1 MQVCPNCGHQIKDD
15 DKFCEN
21 CGARLEP
28 PVERAPQ
35 APPPPPPPPPPPSM
49 QSGGAVPAAAE
60 GEKNALL
67 AGLASFL
74 FAGLGQVYNGQF
86 GKGVLILSAALL
98 GSFLIIPGI
107 LIWLY
112 GVYDAYRTAKK
123 MNAGEMPFVAHNW
136 AHIIVF
142 IVLGF
147 IAVALVNFFLAVIS
161 EVIIGT
167 TDYYYGEPDYCS
179 PWDDC

>member
-1 MQVCPNCGHQIKDD
+1 MSI
-15 DKFCEN
+15 
-21 CGARLEP
+21 EP
-28 PVERAPQ
+28 PAGGAPRV
-35 APPPPPPPPPPPSM
+35 PPPPPPPPPPPSM
-49 QSGGAVPAAAE
+49 HSGGAVPAAAQ
-60 GEKNALL
+60 GEKNPLL

-86 GKGVLILSAALL
+86 AKGVLILSGALL

-112 GVYDAYRTAKK
+112 GVYDAYRTSKQ
-123 MNAGEMPFVAHNW
+123 MNAGVLPFAAYNW

-142 IVLGF
+142 IVFGF

-161 EVIIGT
+161 DLIIGT
-167 TDYYYGEPDYCS
+167 ADYYYGEPDYCS